1 MMSLKAYNTW
11 LNKAKKGDRVT
22 YYRGYLVEPLLQPIS
37 PTVDRDRVTRLGK
50 EVLKTYD
57 ANLVSLVQKRHA
69 NFDYEYMAVRK

>member
-1 MMSLKAYNTW
+1 MSLKAYHTW

-50 EVLKTYD
+50 EVLKTYLNRD
-57 ANLVSLVQKRHA
+57 NWR
-69 NFDYEYMAVRK
+69 

>member
-1 MMSLKAYNTW
+1 MMSLKAYHTW

-50 EVLKTYD
+50 EVLKSIKPDQMIKSTSVLT
-57 ANLVSLVQKRHA
+57 AM
-69 NFDYEYMAVRK
+69 F